1 MRSWCIFAKSL
12 GENKGKGQENKGN
25 DGDTRANDGK
35 QGQIARNEGKQRETM
50 RQTAQANESNR
61 KTPRDYSKRLMRIVA
76 ANEGNN
82 SSKSTKKY

>member
-1 MRSWCIFAKSL
+1 M
-12 GENKGKGQENKGN
+12 
-25 DGDTRANDGK
+25 RANDGK
-35 QGQIARNEGKQRETM
+35 QGQIARNEGKRRETM

-82 SSKSTKKY
+82 SSKSNKKY